1 MSSEIIISVKNLTAM
16 YEDNNILDDISF
28 HVLKGEVFVILGTSG
43 SGKSTLLRHMI
54 GLIKPSAGSIFVDGV
69 DITTGDEDALSKLF
83 TKIGVLFQGSA
94 LFGSMTLA
102 ENVAL
107 PLLEYTS
114 FSKDVIAKLV
124 HLNLCRFDLADYEE
138 YTPSEI
144 SGGMKKRAGLAR
156 ALALSPKILFLDEP
170 TAGLDP
176 IKSAEIDDLILK
188 INRESGTTVVV
199 ITHELDSI
207 FNIADRVIMID
218 NGKKGVIAEGDPIFL
233 RDQSD
238 DAFVRQFFSKGK
250 TSKKTE

>member
-1 MSSEIIISVKNLTAM
+1 M
-16 YEDNNILDDISF
+16 
-28 HVLKGEVFVILGTSG
+28 
-43 SGKSTLLRHMI
+43 
-54 GLIKPSAGSIFVDGV
+54 VDGI
-69 DITTGDEDALSKLF
+69 DITTGDEDALRDLF
-83 TKIGVLFQGSA
+83 KKIGVLFQGSA

-107 PLLEYTS
+107 PLLEYTR
-114 FSKDVIAKLV
+114 FPKDVIAKLV

-156 ALALSPKILFLDEP
+156 ALALSPSILFLDEP

-176 IKSAEIDDLILK
+176 IKSAEIDDLILR

-218 NGKKGVIAEGDPIFL
+218 KGRKGVIANGDPAFL
-233 RDQSD
+233 RDNSKD
-238 DAFVRQFFSKGK
+238 TFVRQFFVRDR
-250 TSKKTE
+250 TDKKHYGHYKD